1 VPAAPTSRGSRPSGL
16 LRIATV
22 PIYSVD
28 AVVRRAP
35 ALQATPLA
43 GVAAVTLN
51 PSDAL
56 AAGLSVGATARVSDG
71 SSSVL
76 LPVRVSTDVPVGGAW
91 VESGHTVVDALAGSG
106 SPLTV
111 TRAEG

>member
-1 VPAAPTSRGSRPSGL
+1 
-16 LRIATV
+16 
-22 PIYSVD
+22 
-28 AVVRRAP
+28 
-35 ALQATPLA
+35 
-43 GVAAVTLN
+43 
-51 PSDAL
+51 
-56 AAGLSVGATARVSDG
+56 VSDG